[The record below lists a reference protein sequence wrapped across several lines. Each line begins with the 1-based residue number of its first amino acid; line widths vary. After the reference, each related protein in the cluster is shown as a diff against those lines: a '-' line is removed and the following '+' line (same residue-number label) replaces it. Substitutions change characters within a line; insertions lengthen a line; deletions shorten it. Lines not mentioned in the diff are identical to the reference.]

1 MKKEEINYLYQF
13 YPSDGFEYFLKLLQE
28 RSETKSFLHNPTKE
42 QVKKAVQEGYTVSM
56 QMILAALPT
65 VIGSAVEI
73 SIEDENFY
81 SRAKKAVSEYID
93 SCGLRMRNS
102 VECCSLISLT
112 CFDRYLTMKRKQESF
127 FEYTCKGSRMLSLVE
142 DIKAGDFDA
151 AITYW
156 LRSNTTE

>member
-56 QMILAALPT
+56 QMILTALPT

-93 SCGLRMRNS
+93 LNGLRMRNS
-102 VECCSLISLT
+102 VECCSLIYLT

-127 FEYTCKGSRMLSLVE
+127 SEYICKGSRVLSLVE

-156 LRSNTTE
+156 LRSNITE

>member
-28 RSETKSFLHNPTKE
+28 RASVLNFLPHPSEE
-42 QVKKAVQEGYTVSM
+42 QVEKAICEGYNISM
-56 QMILAALPT
+56 QMAATALPT

-81 SRAKKAVSEYID
+81 SRAKKAVGEYVD
-93 SCGLRMRNS
+93 SNGLRMRNS
-102 VECCSLISLT
+102 VECCSLIYLT
-112 CFDRYLTMKRKQESF
+112 CLDRYLTMKRKQESF
-127 FEYTCKGSRMLSLVE
+127 SEYICKGSRVLRLVE

-156 LRSNTTE
+156 LRSNIIE